1 MAATKSD
8 KMQPPWAKN
17 NSKPAVPTPVKKP
30 ERHKIRHGDSGV
42 YSMEMDDDVPIGEGK
57 QKEESKMKEKKPAP
71 KVNTSPASFLSQV
84 RDVMIKEGNEVRF
97 ACHISGEPKPTVK
110 WFHNSKRIHSTHDPR
125 IVEDGFTTTLT
136 IFSAQ
141 LTDLGE
147 YSCEIYNGNGE
158 KQTSSAKLTVQPE
171 RKKSSGRPPEF
182 IDFFKDLSVCEGQDV
197 NLVCKVRG
205 TPTPKVIWLY
215 NHRPIHESGDFKFY
229 HESFSHRLHIV
240 EVLPE
245 DEGVYSCKAI
255 NSLGEKQISAELFV
269 EEQTQ
274 GVESNKGPHT
284 SARPS
289 FLIHVEDA
297 KCWEGKGVTF
307 DCKLTGLPEP
317 EIQWYHD
324 GKEIEA
330 SNQGHYIIDRGN
342 NGNCMLIIPHATVSD
357 AGEYACVAKSTIGTA
372 HSIAEL
378 VVIEGNEAR
387 TSVHRGN
394 KGKEGK
400 YIEQFGISPT
410 HGGWI
415 GSKPRISDIHQTG
428 ITLTWGAAPVK
439 KSRTQLNYILEAKD
453 TYSKQWTLI
462 ATDIL
467 DTKFCVE
474 EMDQKGAYMFR
485 VRAESESGISE
496 PGEESDLIKL
506 KDVGNQPLF
515 VKTTE
520 EVFAV
525 KDGKATLSC
534 TLSGDPKPKVVWM
547 REEEILKNSD
557 NLKVSSQANGVCSLD
572 IVKVTSSEIG
582 EYRCIATNEHGE
594 ASCRLYLDVAEPPHF
609 VETYKDTEGTIGQ
622 SIRLECSIDGIPEP
636 EVIWSKDGKV
646 IEDFE
651 RYQFFYEGE
660 EGFALEINNF
670 DKEDCGVYT
679 LEASNIAGSV
689 SHSAEI
695 YVTSGPD
702 GYRRVFIKKDIH
714 VEDEYELLTE
724 LGRGAYGVV
733 HKGISKADGSEC
745 AVKTIRVKAGMWE
758 EVRNEIAVMG
768 ILDHKRLIKL
778 FDAYETKREVV
789 MAMEILTGGEL
800 FERIV
805 QRDSFSESEAVGFL
819 KQLID
824 GLIYMHDRNVVHL
837 DLKPENILLV
847 APESDD
853 IKLIDFGLAAVL
865 KEGEDITCKF
875 GTPEFVAP
883 EVVNKQPVST
893 GADVWGVGVIA
904 FILLSG
910 ISPFAGED
918 DRQTLL
924 NVRGGQW
931 DFDDEVWD
939 DISDEAQ
946 DFIWLLF
953 EMNADKRPG
962 LKEVSEHPWLKF
974 DERQDLGAKISLD
987 RLRTFN
993 SRRKWRKALTAVK
1006 SAMRLRRLSSLG
1018 SNLRKAALEHTAGEQ
1033 ASPSSSPVTPDTAS
1047 STGSDVFS
1055 ENNTTKY
1062 GNLLSP
1068 TSCETIV
1075 ESINEEG
1082 AVGGAGSETVV
1093 VDQAPV
1099 FELELKDQ
1107 IIMEMSQLKLTC
1119 KVNAHPKPTMTW
1131 YHANTKLT
1139 KASGGSRGVQIGL
1152 EKGKAFLTIPK
1163 IGKRDGGQY
1172 KCVATNKAGTAESVA
1187 NLTVAAVP
1195 EAPSRP
1201 KIPLVSAHEAFVSW
1215 KMNHPPKKDDLEGY
1229 LLQCRKAGDK
1239 QWLEVSDVI
1248 KDCNFHVKSLTPE
1261 NEYRFRVA
1269 CRTPHGCG
1277 PFSKSSVQ
1285 FKTLP
1290 EGAHALNMESITKL
1304 QHSRTRSLSRERH
1317 NSRDEVLSELIDDED
1332 LGPLDLSLKTS
1343 VMPQKIYEMQEEI
1356 GRGRYSVVMRCR
1368 KVATCKE
1375 YAVKILAHTKKTQ
1388 DKCLAEYEL
1397 LKELSHPHILQ
1408 LREAFLT
1415 NRHVM
1420 LVTER
1425 YYGGTVLKYLTKEDT
1440 YTESTVVRIV
1450 AQVLD
1455 ALEHLHMMNVVYLDL
1470 RHDNL
1475 LMESRRKDVVRLIDF
1490 GSCRVIQKDGESKTK
1505 GIDVLPEFMA
1515 PELAVKGGSIDYET
1529 DIWPLGVMV
1538 FTWLSGTSP
1547 FLGRNQEKTIYNIT
1561 RMKYN
1566 ISSLYPNASPEA
1578 KAFLQAIFKE
1588 KPIDRP
1594 TVADC
1599 LEHSWVK
1606 SINKP
1611 GSAQSRSFPVTKL
1624 ANYRTQYLTRI
1635 LQNNTLDSVSLRT
1648 YGSEESDDS

>member
-1 MAATKSD
+1 MS
-8 KMQPPWAKN
+8 
-17 NSKPAVPTPVKKP
+17 
-30 ERHKIRHGDSGV
+30 
-42 YSMEMDDDVPIGEGK
+42 
-57 QKEESKMKEKKPAP
+57 
-71 KVNTSPASFLSQV
+71 
-84 RDVMIKEGNEVRF
+84 IK
-97 ACHISGEPKPTVK
+97 
-110 WFHNSKRIHSTHDPR
+110 
-125 IVEDGFTTTLT
+125 
-136 IFSAQ
+136 
-141 LTDLGE
+141 
-147 YSCEIYNGNGE
+147 
-158 KQTSSAKLTVQPE
+158 
-171 RKKSSGRPPEF
+171 
-182 IDFFKDLSVCEGQDV
+182 
-197 NLVCKVRG
+197 
-205 TPTPKVIWLY
+205 
-215 NHRPIHESGDFKFY
+215 
-229 HESFSHRLHIV
+229 
-240 EVLPE
+240 
-245 DEGVYSCKAI
+245 
-255 NSLGEKQISAELFV
+255 
-269 EEQTQ
+269 
-274 GVESNKGPHT
+274 
-284 SARPS
+284 
-289 FLIHVEDA
+289 
-297 KCWEGKGVTF
+297 
-307 DCKLTGLPEP
+307 
-317 EIQWYHD
+317 
-324 GKEIEA
+324 
-330 SNQGHYIIDRGN
+330 
-342 NGNCMLIIPHATVSD
+342 
-357 AGEYACVAKSTIGTA
+357 
-372 HSIAEL
+372 
-378 VVIEGNEAR
+378 
-387 TSVHRGN
+387 
-394 KGKEGK
+394 
-400 YIEQFGISPT
+400 
-410 HGGWI
+410 
-415 GSKPRISDIHQTG
+415 
-428 ITLTWGAAPVK
+428 
-439 KSRTQLNYILEAKD
+439 
-453 TYSKQWTLI
+453 
-462 ATDIL
+462 
-467 DTKFCVE
+467 
-474 EMDQKGAYMFR
+474 
-485 VRAESESGISE
+485 
-496 PGEESDLIKL
+496 
-506 KDVGNQPLF
+506 GNQPLF

-572 IVKVTSSEIG
+572 IVKVTSK
-582 EYRCIATNEHGE
+582 
-594 ASCRLYLDVAEPPHF
+594 PPHF

-789 MAMEILTGGEL
+789 MAMEILTGGELFERIVQRDSFSESEAVGFLKQLIDGLIYMHDRNVVHLDLKPENILLVAPESDDIKLIDFGLAAVLKEGEDITCKFGTPEFVAPEVVNKQPVSTGADVWGVGVIAFILLTGGEL

-1566 ISSLYPNASPEA
+1566 ISSLYPNVSPEA

>member
-1 MAATKSD
+1 
-8 KMQPPWAKN
+8 
-17 NSKPAVPTPVKKP
+17 
-30 ERHKIRHGDSGV
+30 
-42 YSMEMDDDVPIGEGK
+42 MEMDDDVPIGDEK
-57 QKEESKMKEKKPAP
+57 QKEVSKMKEKKAAP

-97 ACHISGEPKPTVK
+97 ACHISGEPKPQVK

-147 YSCEIYNGNGE
+147 YSCEIYNGIGE
-158 KQTSSAKLTVQPE
+158 KQTSSAKLTVQPD
-171 RKKSSGRPPEF
+171 RTKKSSGRPPEF
-182 IDFFKDLSVCEGQDV
+182 LDFFKDMSVCEGQDV
-197 NLVCKVRG
+197 NLTCKVRG
-205 TPTPKVIWLY
+205 NPIPKVIWLY

-229 HESFSHRLHIV
+229 HENFSHRLHIV

-245 DEGVYSCKAI
+245 DEGVYTCKAI
-255 NSLGEKQISAELFV
+255 NSFGEKQISAELFV

-274 GVESNKGPHT
+274 GVDSNKGPHT

-297 KCWEGKGVTF
+297 KCWEGNGATF
-307 DCKLTGLPEP
+307 DCKVTGLPEP

-342 NGNCMLIIPHATVSD
+342 NGNCMLVIPHATVAD
-357 AGEYACVAKSTIGTA
+357 AGEYACVAKSNLGTA

-474 EMDQKGAYMFR
+474 ELDPQGAYMFR

-506 KDVGNQPLF
+506 KDAGNQPLF

-534 TLSGDPKPKVVWM
+534 TLSGEPKPKVVWM

-557 NLKVSSQANGVCSLD
+557 NLKVTSQPNGVCSLE
-572 IVKVTSSEIG
+572 IVKVSSNEIG
-582 EYRCIATNEHGE
+582 EYRCIATNDHGE
-594 ASCRLYLDVAEPPHF
+594 SSCRLYLDVAEAPHF
-609 VETYKDTEGTIGQ
+609 VETYKDTEATIGQ
-622 SIRLECSIDGIPEP
+622 SLRLECSIDGIPEP

-651 RYQFFYEGE
+651 RYQFYYEGE

-670 DKEDCGVYT
+670 DKDDCGVYT
-679 LEASNIAGSV
+679 LEASNVAGSV

-702 GYRRVFIKKDIH
+702 GYRRVFIKKDIL
-714 VEDEYELLTE
+714 VEDEYELLAE

-745 AVKTIRVKAGMWE
+745 AIKTIRVKAGMWE

-789 MAMEILTGGEL
+789 MAMEIVTGGEL

-824 GLIYMHDRNVVHL
+824 GLIYMHDRNIVHL

-847 APESDD
+847 APDSDD

-865 KEGEDITCKF
+865 KEGEEVRCKF

-883 EVVNKQPVST
+883 EVVNKNPVST
-893 GADVWGVGVIA
+893 AADVWGVGVIA
-904 FILLSG
+904 YILLSG

-953 EMNADKRPG
+953 EMNAEKRPG

-1018 SNLRKAALEHTAGEQ
+1018 SNLKKAAIEHTSGQ
-1033 ASPSSSPVTPDTAS
+1033 QSSTSSSPATPDSAS

-1055 ENNTTKY
+1055 EDNTTKY

-1082 AVGGAGSETVV
+1082 AVGGEGSETVM
-1093 VDQAPV
+1093 DQTPV
-1099 FELELKDQ
+1099 FELELKDL
-1107 IIMEMSQLKLTC
+1107 IVMEMSQLKLTC
-1119 KVNAHPKPTMTW
+1119 TVNAHPKPTMTW
-1131 YHANTKLT
+1131 YHGENKLT
-1139 KASGGSRGVQIGL
+1139 KASGGSRGIQIGI
-1152 EKGKAFLTIPK
+1152 EKGKAYLTIPK
-1163 IGKRDGGQY
+1163 IGKIDAGQY

-1239 QWLEVSDVI
+1239 QWLVVSNVI
-1248 KDCNFHVKSLTPE
+1248 KDCNFHVKSLSPE

-1269 CRTPHGCG
+1269 CGTPHGCG

-1290 EGAHALNMESITKL
+1290 EGADALNMESITKL

-1332 LGPLDLSLKTS
+1332 LGPLDLSLKSS

-1375 YAVKILAHTKKTQ
+1375 YAVKILAHNKKTQ

-1397 LKELSHPHILQ
+1397 LRELSHPHILQ

-1490 GSCRVIQKDGESKTK
+1490 GSCRVIQKDGGNKMK

-1515 PELAVKGGSIDYET
+1515 PELAAKGGSIDYET

-1566 ISSLYPNASPEA
+1566 ISSLFPNVSPEA

-1599 LEHSWVK
+1599 LEHNWVK

-1624 ANYRTQYLTRI
+1624 ANYRTQFLARM
-1635 LQNNTLDSVSLRT
+1635 LQNTTLDNVSLRT

>member
-1 MAATKSD
+1 MSCKGAAPEKSGLQKARAKPTRQLSLKSPEETCPPIFQRHIGDKRVKEGECFSLECAVLGHPKPAVKWFHNGLRITESIGERDIQTRGKKHTLTIPSALPEDKGLYIVRAVNTGGVVHCGADVIVEEKSPEEIETEETEIPEEESATNKGDIVITPTGQSSNKTMAATKSD

-378 VVIEGNEAR
+378 VVIEGNEAQ

-582 EYRCIATNEHGE
+582 EYR
-594 ASCRLYLDVAEPPHF
+594 V
-609 VETYKDTEGTIGQ
+609 
-622 SIRLECSIDGIPEP
+622 
-636 EVIWSKDGKV
+636 
-646 IEDFE
+646 
-651 RYQFFYEGE
+651 
-660 EGFALEINNF
+660 
-670 DKEDCGVYT
+670 
-679 LEASNIAGSV
+679 
-689 SHSAEI
+689 
-695 YVTSGPD
+695 
-702 GYRRVFIKKDIH
+702 
-714 VEDEYELLTE
+714 
-724 LGRGAYGVV
+724 
-733 HKGISKADGSEC
+733 
-745 AVKTIRVKAGMWE
+745 
-758 EVRNEIAVMG
+758 
-768 ILDHKRLIKL
+768 
-778 FDAYETKREVV
+778 
-789 MAMEILTGGEL
+789 
-800 FERIV
+800 
-805 QRDSFSESEAVGFL
+805 
-819 KQLID
+819 
-824 GLIYMHDRNVVHL
+824 
-837 DLKPENILLV
+837 
-847 APESDD
+847 
-853 IKLIDFGLAAVL
+853 
-865 KEGEDITCKF
+865 
-875 GTPEFVAP
+875 
-883 EVVNKQPVST
+883 
-893 GADVWGVGVIA
+893 
-904 FILLSG
+904 
-910 ISPFAGED
+910 
-918 DRQTLL
+918 
-924 NVRGGQW
+924 
-931 DFDDEVWD
+931 
-939 DISDEAQ
+939 
-946 DFIWLLF
+946 
-953 EMNADKRPG
+953 
-962 LKEVSEHPWLKF
+962 
-974 DERQDLGAKISLD
+974 
-987 RLRTFN
+987 
-993 SRRKWRKALTAVK
+993 
-1006 SAMRLRRLSSLG
+1006 
-1018 SNLRKAALEHTAGEQ
+1018 
-1033 ASPSSSPVTPDTAS
+1033 
-1047 STGSDVFS
+1047 
-1055 ENNTTKY
+1055 
-1062 GNLLSP
+1062 
-1068 TSCETIV
+1068 
-1075 ESINEEG
+1075 
-1082 AVGGAGSETVV
+1082 
-1093 VDQAPV
+1093 
-1099 FELELKDQ
+1099 
-1107 IIMEMSQLKLTC
+1107 
-1119 KVNAHPKPTMTW
+1119 
-1131 YHANTKLT
+1131 
-1139 KASGGSRGVQIGL
+1139 
-1152 EKGKAFLTIPK
+1152 
-1163 IGKRDGGQY
+1163 
-1172 KCVATNKAGTAESVA
+1172 
-1187 NLTVAAVP
+1187 
-1195 EAPSRP
+1195 
-1201 KIPLVSAHEAFVSW
+1201 
-1215 KMNHPPKKDDLEGY
+1215 
-1229 LLQCRKAGDK
+1229 
-1239 QWLEVSDVI
+1239 
-1248 KDCNFHVKSLTPE
+1248 
-1261 NEYRFRVA
+1261 
-1269 CRTPHGCG
+1269 
-1277 PFSKSSVQ
+1277 
-1285 FKTLP
+1285 
-1290 EGAHALNMESITKL
+1290 
-1304 QHSRTRSLSRERH
+1304 
-1317 NSRDEVLSELIDDED
+1317 
-1332 LGPLDLSLKTS
+1332 
-1343 VMPQKIYEMQEEI
+1343 
-1356 GRGRYSVVMRCR
+1356 
-1368 KVATCKE
+1368 
-1375 YAVKILAHTKKTQ
+1375 
-1388 DKCLAEYEL
+1388 
-1397 LKELSHPHILQ
+1397 
-1408 LREAFLT
+1408 
-1415 NRHVM
+1415 
-1420 LVTER
+1420 
-1425 YYGGTVLKYLTKEDT
+1425 
-1440 YTESTVVRIV
+1440 
-1450 AQVLD
+1450 
-1455 ALEHLHMMNVVYLDL
+1455 
-1470 RHDNL
+1470 
-1475 LMESRRKDVVRLIDF
+1475 
-1490 GSCRVIQKDGESKTK
+1490 
-1505 GIDVLPEFMA
+1505 
-1515 PELAVKGGSIDYET
+1515 
-1529 DIWPLGVMV
+1529 
-1538 FTWLSGTSP
+1538 
-1547 FLGRNQEKTIYNIT
+1547 
-1561 RMKYN
+1561 
-1566 ISSLYPNASPEA
+1566 
-1578 KAFLQAIFKE
+1578 
-1588 KPIDRP
+1588 
-1594 TVADC
+1594 
-1599 LEHSWVK
+1599 
-1606 SINKP
+1606 
-1611 GSAQSRSFPVTKL
+1611 
-1624 ANYRTQYLTRI
+1624 
-1635 LQNNTLDSVSLRT
+1635 
-1648 YGSEESDDS
+1648 